1 MTEEE
6 AKQFGA
12 EHNIF
17 TVETSA
23 KTGSNV
29 ELAFSAITQEVIYL
43 FIYLF
48 TNWLWFIFYV
58 TLLFSFQCLL
68 INVISINRRNN
79 IPNIYCLLNIF
90 LDLSKDKKW
99 WIPNGRRLGW
109 H

>member
-29 ELAFSAITQEVIYL
+29 ELAFSAITQEVSIE
-43 FIYLF
+43 
-48 TNWLWFIFYV
+48 WFIKYFPWTDFVLYYLLTKV
-58 TLLFSFQCLL
+58 T
-68 INVISINRRNN
+68 N
-79 IPNIYCLLNIF
+79 ITNYI
-90 LDLSKDKKW
+90 
-99 WIPNGRRLGW
+99 
-109 H
+109 

>member
-29 ELAFSAITQEVIYL
+29 ELAFSAITQEVI
-43 FIYLF
+43 INLF
-48 TNWLWFIFYV
+48 TNWLWFILCV
-58 TLLFSFQCLL
+58 TLLFSFQGLL
-68 INVISINRRNN
+68 INVISINRQNN
-79 IPNIYCLLNIF
+79 SRNIYCLLNIIF
-90 LDLSKDKKW
+90 LDLSEDKKW

>member
-43 FIYLF
+43 FIHKLVMIY
-48 TNWLWFIFYV
+48 IIEVFYI
-58 TLLFSFQCLL
+58 LLL
-68 INVISINRRNN
+68 I
-79 IPNIYCLLNIF
+79 L
-90 LDLSKDKKW
+90 
-99 WIPNGRRLGW
+99 
-109 H
+109 

>member
-1 MTEEE
+1 VTEEE

-43 FIYLF
+43 LIHKLIMIYIICVFNILLAWPFNKCNINILKKKLYYLF
-48 TNWLWFIFYV
+48 
-58 TLLFSFQCLL
+58 
-68 INVISINRRNN
+68 
-79 IPNIYCLLNIF
+79 LLNIIYF
-90 LDLSKDKKW
+90 RF
-99 WIPNGRRLGW
+99 IRG
-109 H
+109 

>member
-1 MTEEE
+1 MNNGASKREVTEEE

-43 FIYLF
+43 FIHKLIMIYIICVYY
-48 TNWLWFIFYV
+48 FIGIAF
-58 TLLFSFQCLL
+58 
-68 INVISINRRNN
+68 
-79 IPNIYCLLNIF
+79 
-90 LDLSKDKKW
+90 
-99 WIPNGRRLGW
+99 
-109 H
+109 

>member
-1 MTEEE
+1 VTEEE

-43 FIYLF
+43 FIHKLIMIYIICVF
-48 TNWLWFIFYV
+48 TILLACPCSKCNINKLKKKMLLPIIYFRFI
-58 TLLFSFQCLL
+58 
-68 INVISINRRNN
+68 R
-79 IPNIYCLLNIF
+79 
-90 LDLSKDKKW
+90 
-99 WIPNGRRLGW
+99 G
-109 H
+109 

>member
-1 MTEEE
+1 VTEEE

-43 FIYLF
+43 FIHKLIMIYIICNL
-48 TNWLWFIFYV
+48 TIF
-58 TLLFSFQCLL
+58 FSMHFYKYN
-68 INVISINRRNN
+68 INKSKKIVLISIA
-79 IPNIYCLLNIF
+79 Y
-90 LDLSKDKKW
+90 
-99 WIPNGRRLGW
+99 
-109 H
+109 

>member
-1 MTEEE
+1 VTEEE

-43 FIYLF
+43 LIYKLIMIYIICVFIILLACPFNKYNTIKLKKKVC
-48 TNWLWFIFYV
+48 Y
-58 TLLFSFQCLL
+58 LLFIKYNLF
-68 INVISINRRNN
+68 
-79 IPNIYCLLNIF
+79 
-90 LDLSKDKKW
+90 
-99 WIPNGRRLGW
+99 
-109 H
+109 

>member
-1 MTEEE
+1 VTEEE

-43 FIYLF
+43 FIYKLIMIYILCDF
-48 TNWLWFIFYV
+48 TIF
-58 TLLFSFQCLL
+58 FSMPFNKCN
-68 INVISINRRNN
+68 IN
-79 IPNIYCLLNIF
+79 
-90 LDLSKDKKW
+90 K
-99 WIPNGRRLGW
+99 
-109 H
+109 

>member
-1 MTEEE
+1 VTEEE

-43 FIYLF
+43 YIHKL
-48 TNWLWFIFYV
+48 
-58 TLLFSFQCLL
+58 
-68 INVISINRRNN
+68 VII
-79 IPNIYCLLNIF
+79 IL
-90 LDLSKDKKW
+90 
-99 WIPNGRRLGW
+99 
-109 H
+109 